1 MNKRRLAWLALLLL
15 LCAGIALVVPIIR
28 STLLYRIDQARV
40 FVRYSL
46 FPPEDY
52 VFTPEG
58 ISAYSPSFAAA
69 ITTATPSVTPSS
81 FVIALATPTPT
92 ITNTPTQTTTPLPG
106 KVILEGVRYQ
116 DQSMVWNYCAPA
128 NLVMA
133 LSYWGI
139 DKDRMVVGRALK
151 PLQDDKNVMPYEML
165 SYVQTQTDL
174 TGVIRYGGTIELL
187 KTFVA
192 NKFPVL
198 IEKGYYAPASWIPEW
213 MESKI
218 TWMGHYNLVVGYD
231 DAVQTLIVRDSYYSP
246 KKGYPLDY
254 QISYDEI
261 IKEWRGFNYTF
272 LILYPKE
279 QEEKVYTLL
288 GDYRDE
294 TMNLETTLQKDH
306 DEAASFEGL
315 DKFFA
320 LFNVGST
327 FVYLRNYSEAA
338 YAYDQAF
345 QLLAQMPKEQR
356 PYRMMWYQ
364 TGPYFAYF
372 YTGRYQD
379 VVDLATTTL
388 IAVDKPYLEESWY
401 WRGMAK
407 IALGDQAGGI
417 TDLRSA
423 LRYHPGFL
431 PAIEALKTQGI
442 TVNP

>member
-1 MNKRRLAWLALLLL
+1 MNKRRLAW
-15 LCAGIALVVPIIR
+15 IVVPLLFIVIIILAIPKVR
-28 STLLYRIDQARV
+28 STLVYHIDQVRV
-40 FVRYSL
+40 FIRYTL

-52 VFTPEG
+52 VFTPDG
-58 ISAYSPSFAAA
+58 KSVFTPVNP
-69 ITTATPSVTPSS
+69 ATVTPTLASVTPSP
-81 FVIALATPTPT
+81 VIIAFETTTPT
-92 ITNTPTQTTTPLPG
+92 ITYTPSPTTTPLPG

-116 DQSMVWNYCAPA
+116 DQHGLWNYCAPA
-128 NLVMA
+128 NLAMA

-139 DKDRMVVGRALK
+139 DKDRLVVGRALK

-174 TGVIRYGGTIELL
+174 AGIIRYGGTVDLL

-198 IEKGYYAPASWIPEW
+198 IEKGVYSPASWVPEGW
-213 MESKI
+213 KSKI
-218 TWMGHYNLVVGYD
+218 VWMGHYNLVVGYD
-231 DAVQTLIVRDSYYSP
+231 DSLQSVIVRDSYYSP
-246 KKGYPLDY
+246 PKYPLDY
-254 QISYDEI
+254 QITYEDI
-261 IKEWRGFNYTF
+261 IKQWRGFNYTF

-279 QEEKVYTLL
+279 QEEKVFTLL
-288 GDYRDE
+288 GDYLDE
-294 TMNLETTLQKDH
+294 TKNLETALQKDH

-327 FVYLRNYSEAA
+327 FVYLHNYSEAA

-356 PYRMMWYQ
+356 PYRLMWYL

-401 WRGMAK
+401 WRGLAK

-417 TDLRSA
+417 ADLRSA
-423 LRYHPGFL
+423 LNHHPGFL
-431 PAIEALKTQGI
+431 PAIEALSTQGI
-442 TVNP
+442 VVNP

>member
-1 MNKRRLAWLALLLL
+1 MNKRKLAWLLVPLLFIVIIILAIPSVRL
-15 LCAGIALVVPIIR
+15 KLVNR
-28 STLLYRIDQARV
+28 MDQARI
-40 FVRYSL
+40 FIRYSL

-58 ISAYSPSFAAA
+58 KSVFTPSIPATIILTSA
-69 ITTATPSVTPSS
+69 SVTPSPE
-81 FVIALATPTPT
+81 IITLATPTPT
-92 ITNTPTQTTTPLPG
+92 ITSTPTQTTTPLPG

-116 DQSMVWNYCAPA
+116 DQHGLWNYCAPA
-128 NLVMA
+128 NLAMA

-139 DKDRMVVGRALK
+139 NRDRQVVGKVLK

-174 TGVIRYGGTIELL
+174 TGVIRYGGTVELL

-198 IEKGYYAPASWIPEW
+198 IEKGVYSPASWVPEGW
-213 MESKI
+213 KSKI
-218 TWMGHYNLVVGYD
+218 VWMGHYNLVVGYD
-231 DAVQTLIVRDSYYSP
+231 DVLHSLIVRDSYYSP
-246 KKGYPLDY
+246 PKYPLDY

-261 IKEWRGFNYTF
+261 IKQWSGFNYTF
-272 LILYPKE
+272 FVIYPKD
-279 QEEKVYTLL
+279 QKEKVFTLL
-288 GDYRDE
+288 GDYLDE
-294 TMNLETTLQKDH
+294 TKNFETALQKDH
-306 DEAASFEGL
+306 DAAASLEGL

-327 FVYLRNYSEAA
+327 YVYLRNYSEAT

-388 IAVDKPYLEESWY
+388 NAVDKPYLEESWY

-417 TDLRSA
+417 ADLRAA
-423 LRYHPGFL
+423 LDHHPGFL

>member
-1 MNKRRLAWLALLLL
+1 MMNKRRLAWLALLLL
-15 LCAGIALVVPIIR
+15 LCAGIALVVPVIR

-58 ISAYSPSFAAA
+58 ISAYTPSFAAA
-69 ITTATPSVTPSS
+69 VTTATPSVTPSS

-92 ITNTPTQTTTPLPG
+92 ITYTPTQTTTPLPG

-116 DQSMVWNYCAPA
+116 DQHEIWNYCGPTNLA
-128 NLVMA
+128 NA

-139 DKDRMVVGRALK
+139 VRDRKVVGFALK
-151 PLQDDKNVMPYEML
+151 PLQLDKNVMPYEML

-174 TGVIRYGGTIELL
+174 NGVIRYGGTVELL

-198 IEKGYYAPASWIPEW
+198 IEKGTYITETSTK
-213 MESKI
+213 KI
-218 TWMGHYNLVVGYD
+218 VWMGHYNLMVGYD
-231 DAVQTLIVRDSYYSP
+231 DSQQVIIVRDTYFSP
-246 KKGYPLDY
+246 SLGYPLDY
-254 QISYDEI
+254 LITYDEI

-272 LILYPKE
+272 LVIYPKD
-279 QEEKVYTLL
+279 QEEKVSTLL
-288 GDYRDE
+288 GDYLDE
-294 TMNLETTLQKDH
+294 TKNLETTLQIDH
-306 DEAASFEGL
+306 DEAASLEGV

-345 QLLAQMPKEQR
+345 QLLAQMPEEQR

-372 YTGRYQD
+372 YTGRYRD
-379 VVDLATTTL
+379 VVGLATTTL

-417 TDLRSA
+417 ADLRSA

-431 PAIEALKTQGI
+431 PAIEALRTQGI
-442 TVNP
+442 VVNP

>member
-1 MNKRRLAWLALLLL
+1 MNKRRLAWFALLLL
-15 LCAGIALVVPIIR
+15 LCAGTALIVPIIR
-28 STLLYRIDQARV
+28 STLLFRIDQARV
-40 FVRYSL
+40 FIRYSL

-58 ISAYSPSFAAA
+58 ISAYTPSFTAAV
-69 ITTATPSVTPSS
+69 TTATPSVTPSS

-92 ITNTPTQTTTPLPG
+92 ITYTPTQTTTPLPG

-116 DQSMVWNYCAPA
+116 DQHGIWNYCGPTNLA
-128 NLVMA
+128 NA

-139 DKDRMVVGRALK
+139 NRDRTVVGFVLK
-151 PLQDDKNVMPYEML
+151 PLQLDKNVMPYEML
-165 SYVQTQTDL
+165 NYVQTQTDL
-174 TGVIRYGGTIELL
+174 TGVIRYGGTVELL
-187 KTFVA
+187 KTLVA

-198 IEKGYYAPASWIPEW
+198 IEKGTYITETSTQ
-213 MESKI
+213 KI
-218 TWMGHYNLVVGYD
+218 TWMGHYNLMVGYD
-231 DAVQTLIVRDSYYSP
+231 DSQQVIIVRDTYFSP
-246 KKGYPLDY
+246 SKGYPPDY
-254 QISYDEI
+254 LITYDEI

-272 LILYPKE
+272 LVIYPKD
-279 QEEKVYTLL
+279 QEEKVSTIL
-288 GDYRDE
+288 GDYLDE
-294 TMNLETTLQKDH
+294 TKNLETTLQKDH
-306 DEAASFEGL
+306 DEAASFDGI

-345 QLLAQMPKEQR
+345 QLLAKMPEEQR

-379 VVDLATTTL
+379 VVGLATTTL

-407 IALGDQAGGI
+407 IALGDRAGGI
-417 TDLRSA
+417 ADLRSA
-423 LRYHPGFL
+423 LQYHPGFL
-431 PAIEALKTQGI
+431 PAIEALKSQGI